1 MEFHCWFT
9 KGLIEG
15 ACYKYLGILQA
26 DQIWYTEMK
35 KKVADK
41 YLRILRKILGS
52 KLNGGNIIKG
62 LNTWTV
68 SLLRY
73 SEAFID
79 WNCAELAQLDR
90 GTRKLMTM
98 HNALHQKSNV
108 DRLYIPK
115 KEGGRRSQGVKET
128 VNLTNLGSEIYAKE
142 SRERL
147 PTPVRSVDIGLSQY
161 EKLQ

>member
-1 MEFHCWFT
+1 
-9 KGLIEG
+9 
-15 ACYKYLGILQA
+15 
-26 DQIWYTEMK
+26 
-35 KKVADK
+35 
-41 YLRILRKILGS
+41 
-52 KLNGGNIIKG
+52 
-62 LNTWTV
+62 
-68 SLLRY
+68 
-73 SEAFID
+73 
-79 WNCAELAQLDR
+79 
-90 GTRKLMTM
+90 MTM

-108 DRLYIPK
+108 DCLYIPK